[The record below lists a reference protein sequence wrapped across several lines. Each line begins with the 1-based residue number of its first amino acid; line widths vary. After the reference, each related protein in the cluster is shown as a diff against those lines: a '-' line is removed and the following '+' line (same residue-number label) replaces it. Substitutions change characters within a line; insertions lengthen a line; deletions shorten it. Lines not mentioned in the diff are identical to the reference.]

1 MKYLTVISFLVLGC
15 SNDNF
20 SFNYP
25 ITREGNHVDVYHGV
39 NVPDPYRWLEDDMS
53 QETLEW
59 VESQNKL
66 TQSYLNTL
74 SFRDNLK
81 RRIEMLNNYEKI
93 GAPFK
98 RGNYEYFYKN
108 SGLQNHSVLYRR
120 PLGSL
125 QNEEIFIDPN
135 TFSEDGT
142 VALRGIYFS
151 EDYKMAS
158 YMITEGGSDW
168 RKAITIGVED
178 KSIVEDTLKNIKF
191 SGISWKGNDGYFYS
205 SYTVP
210 KGESQLSSKTQLHTV
225 YYHKV
230 GTPQS
235 EDVFIFGGHKQPN
248 RYVSA
253 YVTEDQNYLIISA
266 ATTTSGNKLFVQS
279 LKDKNSKLV
288 EVKDNYLHDFSYIF
302 NKEETFY
309 FYTNENAPNFCL
321 LSLNIKDLDNW
332 NYVIPEKENVLRV
345 SSAGQYLFANYLED
359 AKSKIIQFDLDG
371 NFIRDVKL
379 PGIGSAR
386 GFSAKAIEK
395 ELYYSFNSYIYPN
408 TIFKYEIESGIS
420 ELYEKPKID
429 FNPSDY
435 QSDQLFFKSKDGTK
449 IPMFVTY
456 KKGIMKNGMNPTIL
470 YGYGGFNI
478 SITPRFSSMNIAW
491 LENGGIYAVPN
502 IRGGGEYGKR
512 WHDAGTKM
520 NKQNVF
526 DDFIGAMEYLIDEG
540 FTSSNYLAIRGVSN
554 GGLLVGATMTQRPD
568 LMKVAI
574 PAVGVLDMLRYNQ
587 FTAGAGWAYDYG
599 TAQES
604 KEMFYYLK
612 NYSPVHSIKEGTT
625 YPATLVTTSDHDDR
639 VVPAHSYKFIA
650 GLQKIQAGKNP
661 TLIRIQ
667 TKAGH
672 GSVTLDQ
679 RIALEA
685 DIQAFIWN
693 NFELEPDLKF

>member
-1 MKYLTVISFLVLGC
+1 MKLKIIIFTIFLIFLT
-15 SNDNF
+15 
-20 SFNYP
+20 
-25 ITREGNHVDVYHGV
+25 
-39 NVPDPYRWLEDDMS
+39 
-53 QETLEW
+53 
-59 VESQNKL
+59 
-66 TQSYLNTL
+66 
-74 SFRDNLK
+74 
-81 RRIEMLNNYEKI
+81 
-93 GAPFK
+93 
-98 RGNYEYFYKN
+98 KN
-108 SGLQNHSVLYRR
+108 
-120 PLGSL
+120 
-125 QNEEIFIDPN
+125 
-135 TFSEDGT
+135 
-142 VALRGIYFS
+142 
-151 EDYKMAS
+151 
-158 YMITEGGSDW
+158 
-168 RKAITIGVED
+168 
-178 KSIVEDTLKNIKF
+178 
-191 SGISWKGNDGYFYS
+191 
-205 SYTVP
+205 
-210 KGESQLSSKTQLHTV
+210 
-225 YYHKV
+225 
-230 GTPQS
+230 
-235 EDVFIFGGHKQPN
+235 
-248 RYVSA
+248 
-253 YVTEDQNYLIISA
+253 
-266 ATTTSGNKLFVQS
+266 
-279 LKDKNSKLV
+279 
-288 EVKDNYLHDFSYIF
+288 
-302 NKEETFY
+302 ETFY

-395 ELYYSFNSYIYPN
+395 ELYYSFNSYVYPN
-408 TIFKYEIESGIS
+408 TTFKYEIESGIS
-420 ELYEKPKID
+420 EIYEKPKID

-456 KKGIMKNGMNPTIL
+456 KKGIIKNGMNPTIL

-604 KEMFYYLK
+604 KEMFDYLK

-650 GLQKIQAGKNP
+650 GLQKVQTGKNP

-693 NFELEPDLKF
+693 NFELEPNLKF